1 MDVHEDTQII
11 LAARNIRKSFYGNMV
26 LEDVSITCKKGAVLA
41 LVGEN
46 GAGKSTLMNI
56 ISGGLQQDSGN
67 IEFLG
72 KAIEF
77 MNSKQMKSL
86 GIAFVHQ
93 ELSLFPYLSVGE
105 NIMLG
110 IEKTNHVGGIRQK
123 QLHSDAEKILE
134 ELHYHINVNSLVG
147 ELSPAQKQMV
157 EIAKAWAIRPSL
169 LILDEP
175 TSSLSKAETDN
186 LFERVRELK
195 SQGTAVILITHR
207 LDEIFQICDEA
218 VVLKDGIL
226 VASKNSADITKNDLI
241 RFMVGREVT
250 RTFPVREC
258 PGDLPPVLLELK
270 NVQLGNRLKNINL
283 TIPKGSVVGIG
294 GLEGQGQR
302 DLARALFGIHPFT
315 DGEIVFNSKKINI
328 SSPFRAMR
336 YKIGFISD
344 DRKLEGLV
352 LSLSVSQNIEML
364 VFKNISK
371 FGFIRKDLEKEEIRS
386 SIEQFSIKTSSP
398 DQPVQILS
406 GGNQQKVIF
415 AKWLKMNPSLLILH
429 EPTRG
434 VDIQSKIEIYNLIR
448 ELTTKGISILLFTSD
463 MIELIGMSDY
473 IHVMYEGSIIGGLEG
488 SEATEEKIM
497 ALSSGM
503 PLDIS

>member
-1 MDVHEDTQII
+1 MDVHEDTQVI
-11 LAARNIRKSFYGNMV
+11 LAAKNIRKNFYGNAV
-26 LEDVSITCKKGAVLA
+26 LEDVSITCKKGIVLA

-56 ISGGLQQDSGN
+56 ISGGLQQDSGDL
-67 IEFLG
+67 EFLG
-72 KAIEF
+72 HTIKS
-77 MNSKQMKSL
+77 MNSKQMKNL

-110 IEKTNHVGGIRQK
+110 IEKTNRVRGIRQK

-134 ELHYHINVNSLVG
+134 ELHYHIDVNSLIG

-157 EIAKAWAIRPSL
+157 EIAKAWATRPCL

-175 TSSLSKAETDN
+175 TSSLSKTDADN

-195 SQGTAVILITHR
+195 SQGTSIILITHR
-207 LDEIFQICDEA
+207 LDEIFQICDEV
-218 VVLKDGIL
+218 VVLKDGRL
-226 VASKNSADITKNDLI
+226 VASKNLADITKNDLI
-241 RFMVGREVT
+241 RFMVGRELT
-250 RTFPVREC
+250 RTFPDREC
-258 PGDLPPVLLELK
+258 PGELPPVLLELK
-270 NVQLGNRLKNINL
+270 NVQLVNRLKNINL
-283 TIPKGSVVGIG
+283 AIPKGSVVGIG

-302 DLARALFGIHPFT
+302 DLARALFGIYPFT
-315 DGEIVFNSKKINI
+315 SGEVIFNGKKINI
-328 SSPFRAMR
+328 SSPSRAMH

-352 LSLSVSQNIEML
+352 LSLSVSHNIEML
-364 VFKNISK
+364 VLKSISR
-371 FGFIRKDLEKEEIRS
+371 FGFIRKSLEKKEIQS
-386 SIEQFSIKTSSP
+386 SIEQFSIKMNSP
-398 DQPVQILS
+398 DQLVQILS

-415 AKWLKMNPSLLILH
+415 AKWLKMNPRLLILH

-448 ELTTKGISILLFTSD
+448 ELTEKGISILLFTSD

-503 PLDIS
+503 SLDIS